1 MFSDSIT
8 LELTVGR
15 HKRRSLT
22 AIWCYDVSR
31 NLDSAVDILFVAK
44 SELLEASGESQV
56 AYYES
61 KKEGRRWSHWT
72 AL

>member
-1 MFSDSIT
+1 
-8 LELTVGR
+8 
-15 HKRRSLT
+15 
-22 AIWCYDVSR
+22 VSR

-61 KKEGRRWSHWT
+61 KKEGRR
-72 AL
+72 